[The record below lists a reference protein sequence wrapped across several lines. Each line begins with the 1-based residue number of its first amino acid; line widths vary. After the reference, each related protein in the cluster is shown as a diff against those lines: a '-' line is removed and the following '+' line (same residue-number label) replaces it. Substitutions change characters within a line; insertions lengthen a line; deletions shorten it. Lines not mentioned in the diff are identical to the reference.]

1 MAITRRNNARD
12 DRLVFHIPV
21 SIVSL
26 FLFINR
32 QAINRSSDPVQDD
45 IHQLLFRDQL
55 NKKRI

>member
-26 FLFINR
+26 FINR
-32 QAINRSSDPVQDD
+32 QTINRSSDPVQDD

>member
-26 FLFINR
+26 FINR
-32 QAINRSSDPVQDD
+32 QAINRTSDLVQDD

>member
-26 FLFINR
+26 FINR
-32 QAINRSSDPVQDD
+32 QTINRFSDPVQDD
-45 IHQLLFRDQL
+45 IHQLLFRD
-55 NKKRI
+55 

>member
-21 SIVSL
+21 SIVS
-26 FLFINR
+26 LFINR

-55 NKKRI
+55 NEKDL

>member
-26 FLFINR
+26 FINR
-32 QAINRSSDPVQDD
+32 QVINRSSDPVQDD